1 MKLKFALAGAVLA
14 TTLASPAFA
23 YPSYGP
29 QTTPAAYSN
38 FRHAA
43 WELVGTRD
51 VSFRVERDTIMVR
64 GNDRSRQIMIC
75 VYKQPVR
82 LLDADVR
89 FANGGHQDLFVRN
102 VIGAGQCTR
111 AIDLQGNRRDI
122 RSISLSYKTATGARF
137 ENRHRGN
144 DRFGNGFGQ
153 SAQVRIYA
161 R

>member
-1 MKLKFALAGAVLA
+1 MKLKRTLAGALLA

-23 YPSYGP
+23 YPSNFP
-29 QTTPAAYSN
+29 QASPAAYSD
-38 FRHAA
+38 FRPAA
-43 WELVGTRD
+43 WNLIGTRD
-51 VSFRVERDTIMVR
+51 VSFRAERDIIPVR

-89 FANGGHQDLFVRN
+89 FANGGHQDLNVRN
-102 VIGAGQCTR
+102 IIGAGQCTR

-122 RSISLSYKTATGARF
+122 RMISLSYKTATGARF
-137 ENRHRGN
+137 DDRGHRGE
-144 DRFGNGFGQ
+144 RFGGFGQ
-153 SAQVRIYA
+153 NAQVRIYA